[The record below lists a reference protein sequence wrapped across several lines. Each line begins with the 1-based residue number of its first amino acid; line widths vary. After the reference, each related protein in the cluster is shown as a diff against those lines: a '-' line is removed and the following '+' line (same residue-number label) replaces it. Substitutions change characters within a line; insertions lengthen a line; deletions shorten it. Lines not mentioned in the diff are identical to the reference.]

1 MRFRPSSLYVVFPL
15 ALVAWIF
22 SYLNWHFAPGA
33 RVGLIVFPLAVTTAL
48 LKLKREKQFG
58 FLQPISTYLVAA
70 LSVISFGGGIYYWV
84 EYYELTYTRAGL
96 YTPTDLAIGAC
107 LVILGLILAA
117 KAGALFICIAAG
129 VMLFYCYLG
138 PYFPGMLEHPGL
150 SLTEIIAMCSCDIFR
165 GMFGSLTVTVIV
177 NVTIFLLLPGLFFAF
192 GGFDLILGLCRILAR
207 RSIAFIPQTA
217 VFGSMGFGM
226 ISGAPA
232 SNVAATGSFTIP
244 LMKRV
249 GIEPRYAGAIEAV
262 ASTGGQIMPPIM
274 GIAAFLMVAF
284 TGYNYFEIM
293 KSAIWGAMIFYL
305 ATAYSVYLIGK
316 RTFAAGE
323 TTQVASLLGEKQEKL
338 SSIMIDAIPMVAS
351 LVVLVSLL
359 ASAFAIPYSGIRAIG
374 TFLLVSFI
382 GLLLR
387 RRGSGLFLVLKEY
400 GKKALDGIVRG
411 GEMIASIMLIIIPIG
426 LIVGAL
432 TATAFNVKIAN
443 FLLFLGEAN
452 IAYVAV
458 ITALTCILFSFAVS
472 TTATYIMVSMILA
485 PALVILGLPVL
496 VVHFYIFYYSI
507 LSNLTPPV
515 AVASVMATKISGA
528 RFLPLCREGLKIA
541 LPLFVLPISFIL
553 YPNILLVDVFTPLI
567 FLILL
572 AVFLATSYVFFG
584 QRRDIKIYMLI
595 LSLSAFLHRLIHL
608 YLGVFAALLIFLIL
622 GKPVIGNMLHK
633 FKFASF
639 KKGET

>member
-1 MRFRPSSLYVVFPL
+1 M
-15 ALVAWIF
+15 
-22 SYLNWHFAPGA
+22 
-33 RVGLIVFPLAVTTAL
+33 GLIVFPLAVTTLL

-58 FLQPISTYLVAA
+58 FLQPVSTYLVVA

-84 EYYELTYTRAGL
+84 EYYGLTYTRAAL
-96 YTPTDLAIGAC
+96 YTPTDLAIGAL
-107 LVILGLILAA
+107 LVIIALILAA
-117 KAGALFICIAAG
+117 KVGAFAICIAAG

-138 PYFPGMLEHPGL
+138 PYFSGMLEHPGL

-244 LMKRV
+244 LMKRI
-249 GIEPRYAGAIEAV
+249 GIEPKYAGAIEAV

-274 GIAAFLMVAF
+274 GVAAFLMVAF
-284 TGYNYFEIM
+284 TGYNYFQIM
-293 KSAIWGAMIFYL
+293 TAAIWGALIFYS
-305 ATAYSVYLIGK
+305 ATAYSVHLITK
-316 RTFAAGE
+316 RAFAASDS
-323 TTQVASLLGEKQEKL
+323 TQVASLLGEEQGKL

-351 LVVLVSLL
+351 LVILVSLL
-359 ASAFAIPYSGIRAIG
+359 GNRFAIPYSGIRAIG
-374 TFLLVSFI
+374 TFLLVSFMV
-382 GLLLR
+382 LLLR
-387 RRGSGLFLVLKEY
+387 RRGSGLFLILKEY
-400 GKKALDGIVRG
+400 GKKTLDGFVRG
-411 GEMIASIMLIIIPIG
+411 GEMISTIMLMITPIG
-426 LIVGAL
+426 LVIGAL

-452 IAYVAV
+452 IVYVAA
-458 ITALTCILFSFAVS
+458 ITALICVLFGFAVS
-472 TTATYIMVSMILA
+472 TTASYIMVSMILA
-485 PALVILGLPVL
+485 PALIMLGFPVL
-496 VVHFYIFYYSI
+496 VVHFYIFYYAI

-515 AVASVMATKISGA
+515 AVASLMATRISGA
-528 RFLPLCREGLKIA
+528 RFLPLCREGIKIG
-541 LPLFVLPISFIL
+541 LPLFILPISFIL

-567 FLILL
+567 FLILV
-572 AVFLATSYVFFG
+572 AVFLGFAYTLFG
-584 QRRDIKIYMLI
+584 QRRDLRIYLLI
-595 LSLSAFLHRLIHL
+595 LSLSAFLHRLTHL
-608 YLGVFAALLIFLIL
+608 YVGVFSALLIFLII

-639 KKGET
+639 KK